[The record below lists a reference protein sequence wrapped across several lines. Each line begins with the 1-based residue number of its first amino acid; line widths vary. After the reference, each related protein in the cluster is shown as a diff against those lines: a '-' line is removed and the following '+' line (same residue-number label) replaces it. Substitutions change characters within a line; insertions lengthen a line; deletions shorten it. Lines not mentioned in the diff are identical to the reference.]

1 LVEQYTNLQES
12 YKGLEVDVVNMKQTA
27 AHLCD
32 LLSQNTDHEKVQEEL
47 KKMQSQLE
55 KGSWEDLEVYES
67 ISQQISIVVTCIGQ
81 NFELSK
87 RIK

>member
-1 LVEQYTNLQES
+1 
-12 YKGLEVDVVNMKQTA
+12 MKQTA

-32 LLSQNTDHEKVQEEL
+32 LLSQNTDHDKVQEEL